1 MSNTTSMS
9 GSGVSNTTSS
19 NTSAASSKL
28 GGTQKKS
35 CVDNGAAKLFEKAT
49 ELRSSLDVPSFRVP
63 IVRDTESHDSISLPS
78 SPMSS
83 RKIGLSYLTPP
94 TSRKMGSCRSPT
106 QSTLTKDCQETLK
119 EPATAPV
126 TITCHLAW
134 PKGDDKGS
142 PSVTNISRSSSPG
155 PFTSVLKS
163 GSLGEETVTKVL
175 HETKIITHQI
185 LMLKEILKFFF
196 IFHNA
201 F

>member
-1 MSNTTSMS
+1 MS
-9 GSGVSNTTSS
+9 GSGVSSTTSS

-49 ELRSSLDVPSFRVP
+49 ELRLSSLDVPSFRVP

-106 QSTLTKDCQETLK
+106 QSTLTKECQETPK

-126 TITCHLAW
+126 TITCNLAW
-134 PKGDDKGS
+134 PPGEGPGS
-142 PSVTNISRSSSPG
+142 PSVTSISRSSSPG

-163 GSLGEETVTKVL
+163 GSLGEETVTKVC
-175 HETKIITHQI
+175 TNIMNQ
-185 LMLKEILKFFF
+185 
-196 IFHNA
+196 N
-201 F
+201 

>member
-1 MSNTTSMS
+1 MFNTTSMS

-175 HETKIITHQI
+175 HDTKIIK
-185 LMLKEILKFFF
+185 L
-196 IFHNA
+196 
-201 F
+201 